1 MKHVLLGFLL
11 VGVSGLVGCGSTGD
25 TAADEVVDPDLIVV
39 EEKTEELVES
49 EAATSAAARSDAA
62 DSVKIAEPEK
72 KAAYMGHP
80 LDNPES
86 LLARK
91 VVYFE
96 FDQSAI
102 SDEDKVILNAHADYL
117 MDNPGAHVRLE
128 GHADERGTREY
139 NVALGERR
147 AGAVKRYLVLKG
159 VAASQL
165 NMISYGEE
173 RPAKLGH
180 DERSWSLNRRVEL
193 VYTKR

>member
-11 VGVSGLVGCGSTGD
+11 VGVSGLVGCGSTGN
-25 TAADEVVDPDLIVV
+25 TATDEVVDPDLIVV
-39 EEKTEELVES
+39 EEKTEDLVDS
-49 EAATSAAARSDAA
+49 AAATSAATRANAA
-62 DSVKIAEPEK
+62 DSTKISEPTK

-86 LLARK
+86 LLIKK

-102 SDEDKVILNAHADYL
+102 SDEDKITLNAHADYL
-117 MDNPGAHVRLE
+117 IGNPGAHIRLE

-147 AGAVKRYLVLKG
+147 AGGVKRYLTLKG
-159 VAASQL
+159 VASSQL
-165 NMISYGEE
+165 GMVSYGEE
-173 RPAKLGH
+173 RPAKSEH
-180 DERSWSLNRRVEL
+180 DERSWALNRRVEL

>member
-1 MKHVLLGFLL
+1 MKYLLLGFLL
-11 VGVSGLVGCGSTGD
+11 VGVSGLVGCSSTGD
-25 TAADEVVDPDLIVV
+25 TATDEVDPDLIVV
-39 EEKTEELVES
+39 EEKTEDLVES
-49 EAATSAAARSDAA
+49 EATISAATRSDAA
-62 DSVKIAEPEK
+62 DSVKIAAPEK
-72 KAAYMGHP
+72 KAAYLGHP

-86 LLARK
+86 PLVRK

-102 SDEDKVILNAHADYL
+102 SDEDKVTLNAHADYL
-117 MDNPGAHVRLE
+117 IGNPGAHIRLE

-147 AGAVKRYLVLKG
+147 AGGVNRYLILKG

-165 NMISYGEE
+165 DMISYGEE

-180 DERSWSLNRRVEL
+180 EERSWSLNRRVEL

>member
-11 VGVSGLVGCGSTGD
+11 VSVSGLVGCGSTGD
-25 TAADEVVDPDLIVV
+25 TATDEVVDPDLIVV
-39 EEKTEELVES
+39 EEKTEDLVAS
-49 EAATSAAARSDAA
+49 EAATSAATRSDAA
-62 DSVKIAEPEK
+62 DSVKIAKPER

-86 LLARK
+86 PLVRK

-102 SDEDKVILNAHADYL
+102 NDEDKVTLNAHANYL
-117 MDNPGAHVRLE
+117 MGNPGAHIRLE

-147 AGAVKRYLVLKG
+147 AGGVKRYLTLKG

-165 NMISYGEE
+165 SMVSYGEE
-173 RPAKLGH
+173 RPAKSGH
-180 DERSWSLNRRVEL
+180 EERSWALNRRVEL